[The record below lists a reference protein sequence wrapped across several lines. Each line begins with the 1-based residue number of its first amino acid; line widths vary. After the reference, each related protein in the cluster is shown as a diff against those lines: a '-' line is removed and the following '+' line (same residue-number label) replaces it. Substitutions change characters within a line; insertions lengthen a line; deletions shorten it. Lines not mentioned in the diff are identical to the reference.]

1 MFCFFIAILC
11 LLCTLW
17 GGDVWAYAFVWAPAG
32 IVEFLV
38 ERIIWRFIQKKS
50 KELSPKL
57 KEARELRDL
66 KREVEKERLKKELA
80 ELKQQNSN

>member
-1 MFCFFIAILC
+1 MFCFLIAILC
-11 LLCTLW
+11 LLCPLW
-17 GGDVWAYAFVWAPAG
+17 GGDVWPYAFVWAPAG

-80 ELKQQNSN
+80 ELKHQNSN